1 MLGAKT
7 ALVFWATLAAAADF
21 SGVSALEFT
30 RKVVDLGPRPPG
42 SPAIRKLQQM
52 ILQQARLRG
61 AAVEEDDFTAST
73 PIGPVTMKNIIA
85 RFRGSSGR
93 AVVITGHYDS
103 KRMPEIRFVGA
114 NDGGAS
120 TGFLLEMAR
129 ALAGRKLADDVW
141 LVWFDGEEA
150 FGEWSATNGV
160 YGSRHLAARWARD
173 GTLKRVKALI
183 NVDMIGDRDLGILA
197 EQYSSP
203 ALRKLVWRVAGE
215 LGYGRHFLDTPAA
228 VEDDH
233 VPFVHQGVPALNLI
247 DFDYPPWHT
256 AGDTMDKL
264 SANSF
269 TVVGQVLLETIR
281 RLERLP

>member
-1 MLGAKT
+1 M
-7 ALVFWATLAAAADF
+7 AADF
-21 SGVSALEFT
+21 SGASALEYT
-30 RKVVDLGPRPPG
+30 RRVVAFGPRPPG
-42 SPAIRKLQQM
+42 SPAIEKLQVY
-52 ILQQARLRG
+52 ILAEARARG
-61 AAVEEDDFTAST
+61 AAVEEDGFIAQT
-73 PIGPVTMKNIIA
+73 PVGSIAMKNLIA
-85 RFRGSSGR
+85 RFRGTSGR
-93 AVVITGHYDS
+93 AVVITGHYDT

-129 ALAGRKLADDVW
+129 ALAGRKLTDSVW

-150 FGEWSATNGV
+150 FGEWSATDGI

-183 NVDMIGDRDLGILA
+183 NVDMIGDRDLGILEEWNSA
-197 EQYSSP
+197 P
-203 ALRKLVWRVAGE
+203 ALRKLVWQAAAD
-215 LGYGRHFLDTPAA
+215 LGFQRHFLDSPAA

-233 VPFVHQGVPALNLI
+233 IPFLRQGVHALDLI

-264 SANSF
+264 SLNSF
-269 TVVGQVLLETIR
+269 NVVGQVVMETLR

>member
-7 ALVFWATLAAAADF
+7 TLVFWATLAAAADF

-30 RKVVDLGPRPPG
+30 RKTVDLGPRPPG

-61 AAVEEDDFTAST
+61 AAVEEDTFTAST
-73 PIGPVTMKNIIA
+73 PIGPVAMKNIIA

-103 KRMPEIRFVGA
+103 KHMPEIRFVGA

-129 ALAGRKLADDVW
+129 ALAGRKFADDVW

-150 FGEWSATNGV
+150 YGEWSATNGV
-160 YGSRHLAARWARD
+160 YGSRHLAGRWARD

-203 ALRKLVWRVAGE
+203 ALRKLVWQVAGE

-233 VPFVHQGVPALNLI
+233 APFVHQGVPALNLI

-269 TVVGQVLLETIR
+269 TVVGQVVLETIR